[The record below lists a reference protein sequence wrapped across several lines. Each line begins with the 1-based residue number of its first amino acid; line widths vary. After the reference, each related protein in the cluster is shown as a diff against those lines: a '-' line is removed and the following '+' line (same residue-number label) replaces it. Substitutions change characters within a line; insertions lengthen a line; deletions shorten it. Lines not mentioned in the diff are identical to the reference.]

1 MTPLRVFLL
10 FMPATLV
17 ILGAPEATEARHYAS
32 STLPRVET
40 YSVTPKVHPPSGG
53 LKIPNAVETDPVTPK
68 VHPPSG
74 GLKIPNAA
82 LERINWG
89 DLDGWVGDD
98 HASAFAT
105 FMRVV
110 VPLCARACYASRR

>member
-53 LKIPNAVETDPVTPK
+53 LKIPNA
-68 VHPPSG
+68 
-74 GLKIPNAA
+74 A

-98 HASAFAT
+98 HASALRH

>member
-40 YSVTPKVHPPSGG
+40 YSVTPKVQELSRLMLNGPIAVCGDQR
-53 LKIPNAVETDPVTPK
+53 LNA
-68 VHPPSG
+68 
-74 GLKIPNAA
+74 
-82 LERINWG
+82 
-89 DLDGWVGDD
+89 
-98 HASAFAT
+98 
-105 FMRVV
+105 
-110 VPLCARACYASRR
+110 